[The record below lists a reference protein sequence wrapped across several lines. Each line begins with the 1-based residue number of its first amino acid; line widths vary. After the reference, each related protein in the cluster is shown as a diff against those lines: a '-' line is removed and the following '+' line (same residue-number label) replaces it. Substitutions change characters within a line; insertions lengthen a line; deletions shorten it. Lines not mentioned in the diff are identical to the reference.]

1 MSEVSPMQTKPVSRR
16 LILALAMF
24 VALAALASAATA
36 VSLRGTRSSLDR
48 QNVQARNH
56 DFTFLRTKSQVTRF
70 VEKGWL
76 VPVESNHVYRLKGVS
91 FPYSRPEVKLFVE
104 RLGKQYSAACGQELV
119 VTSLTR
125 PKNYQPRNASPRSVH
140 PTGMALDL
148 RRPYDRGCRSWLERV
163 LLSLEKQGVLEATYE
178 RRPPHYHVA
187 VYPDPY
193 KRYVERLQ
201 SGRAI
206 RSHLVDRGDT
216 LWRIA
221 TKYKTTVA
229 EVKRHNGLRSNKIY
243 PGQIL
248 EVPGAR

>member
-1 MSEVSPMQTKPVSRR
+1 MRAK
-16 LILALAMF
+16 LATPRTWL
-24 VALAALASAATA
+24 VAAAIGCACFSHAQPAGA
-36 VSLRGTRSSLDR
+36 GSLRGTTGSLDR
-48 QNVQARNH
+48 QNVQARDH
-56 DFTFLRTKSQVTRF
+56 DFTFLSTKSQLARF

-104 RLGKQYSAACGQELV
+104 RLGQQYSAACGEELV

-125 PKNYQPRNASPRSVH
+125 PRNYQPRNASPRSVH

-148 RRPYDRGCRSWLERV
+148 RRPSNRGCRSWLERV
-163 LLSLEKQGVLEATYE
+163 LLSLEEQGVLEATYE

-187 VYPDPY
+187 VFPDLY
-193 KRYVERLQ
+193 KSYVEQVQKGNQPRRHRV
-201 SGRAI
+201 SP
-206 RSHLVDRGDT
+206 GDT

-221 TKYKTTVA
+221 SKYQTTVA
-229 EVKRHNGLRSNKIY
+229 AVRRQNGLPSNKIF

-248 EVPGAR
+248 ELPTSR

>member
-1 MSEVSPMQTKPVSRR
+1 MAAMKTRLAVSRSFR
-16 LILALAMF
+16 
-24 VALAALASAATA
+24 AALVVTCAWILLAVPASA
-36 VSLRGTRSSLDR
+36 VSLRGTTSSLNR
-48 QNVQARNH
+48 QNAQARDH
-56 DFTFLRTKSQVTRF
+56 DFTFLQTKSQVKRF

-104 RLGKQYSAACGQELV
+104 RLGQQYSAACGEELV

-125 PKNYQPRNASPRSVH
+125 PRNYQPRNASPRSVH

-148 RRPYDRGCRSWLERV
+148 RRPSDRSCRSWLEKV

-178 RRPPHYHVA
+178 RRPPHYHIA
-187 VYPDPY
+187 VYPNLY
-193 KRYVERLQ
+193 KRYVERLE
-201 SGRAI
+201 SGRPT
-206 RSHLVDRGDT
+206 RSHLVGRGDT

-221 TKYKTTVA
+221 TKYNTTVA
-229 EVKRHNGLRSNKIY
+229 AVRRQNDLRSDKIY

-248 EVPGAR
+248 EVPVTR